1 MGQGSNKDTYG
12 IGDLVKKFT
21 QKYTMY
27 ILLIFFFIVGCAG
40 TKPKA
45 PEEKSLP
52 EYVPAQHLVFIGL
65 DGWGGA
71 YVSGANMPTVK
82 RMMAGGASSL
92 DGRSVIPSN
101 SWPNWMAIFTGISPE
116 SLNPVSGEDQGF
128 PSIFTL
134 VKNNYPEKGSVF
146 FYQWDELQKIP
157 PEQTVEMRTIHSNH
171 ESAES
176 IAAYIVENKPFF
188 TAVAFNEPDSTGH
201 SKRWGS
207 KAYYDKLTELDG
219 FIGIIEQAV
228 RDAGVYDDTVFILAS
243 DHGGAL
249 WGHGFNLS
257 SHRRIPLV
265 IYGRNIREG
274 FTIPSPLS
282 ICDIAP
288 TMAAILGLE
297 VPPEWKSRVLTEIFK
312 QE

>member
-1 MGQGSNKDTYG
+1 
-12 IGDLVKKFT
+12 VKKLIK
-21 QKYTMY
+21 KYSMY
-27 ILLIFFFIVGCAG
+27 ILLIFFLSLIVGCAG
-40 TKPKA
+40 VKSKVQ
-45 PEEKSLP
+45 EEKSLT
-52 EYVPAQHLVFIGL
+52 EYVSAQHVVFIGL

-82 RMMAGGASSL
+82 KMMAGGASSL
-92 DGRSVIPSN
+92 DGRSVMPST
-101 SWPNWMAIFTGISPE
+101 SRPNWMAIFTGTSPE
-116 SLNPVSGEDQGF
+116 KLKIASGETQSYSPEQF

-134 VKNNYPEKGSVF
+134 VKNSNPEKGSVF
-146 FYQWDELQKIP
+146 FYEWDELQKLA
-157 PEQTVEMRTIHSNH
+157 PEETIEKRTISSDL
-171 ESAES
+171 ESAKS
-176 IAAYIVENKPFF
+176 IAAHIVESKPFF
-188 TAVAFNEPDSTGH
+188 TVVAFNEPDSTGH

-207 KAYYDKLTELDG
+207 KAYHNRLTELDG

-228 RDAGVYDDTVFILAS
+228 KDAGVYDNTMFILAS

-249 WGHGFNLS
+249 WGHGYNIT

-265 IYGRNIREG
+265 IYGRNIKEG

-288 TMAAILGLE
+288 TMAAILGLK
-297 VPPEWKSRVLTEIFK
+297 VPPEWTGRVLTEIFK